1 MSRATRSAL
10 IIATGTLAGS
20 SAGFGV
26 WQVTGFQAVWFS
38 LLLDVAGVLGVAGL
52 VEWRRKWRAAAK
64 VISDSSYHGPWNLI
78 TRTGAGAWRCSL
90 HGPVAGGVCTAC
102 VKEAAAH
109 ERRCGPSM
117 ACPHWRVS
125 R

>member
-52 VEWRRKWRAAAK
+52 VDWRRKWCGRRSMRAGRAMAA
-64 VISDSSYHGPWNLI
+64 GLI
-78 TRTGAGAWRCSL
+78 EGIANPRPLTPGELAHLLGHAECASRWLRTDHDDPGQ
-90 HGPVAGGVCTAC
+90 P
-102 VKEAAAH
+102 
-109 ERRCGPSM
+109 
-117 ACPHWRVS
+117 
-125 R
+125 